1 MTALG
6 FILRSLLFHW
16 RSNLAV
22 CLAVVVGTAVLTGAL
37 LVGDSLRG
45 SLKRLTE
52 ERLGWIDRALIGPRF
67 IREEAVRGLPA
78 DQIAPAIVLQ
88 ATASR
93 EGGLPARQVNLLGVD
108 RSFWPGEPPDGTS
121 LWESDEARVVLN
133 PALAAKLD
141 AKPGAKV
148 TLRVAK
154 PSDVPREALLGRR
167 DAEDVIDKIEVT
179 VAAVLN
185 EGDFGA
191 RFALQPTA
199 EAPRD
204 AFVPLRFLQKQLQQ
218 AGRVNGVFARGLQPG
233 FEKSFR
239 EGLDLD
245 DWGLKLLTP
254 KSRADALFARL
265 DRNGDGK
272 LSRTEWL
279 QGSKYRVATVMGRS
293 LDPQKNSPPTRE
305 QIEAWFRE
313 NNRSID
319 VQSRQ
324 LLIEP
329 ALVDAVKKAAGDVD
343 LVAAPTLVYLA
354 NTISDGVNEWPY
366 SVVAALDP
374 AQKDLFFWLPDV
386 VGNLHDGEIALLDW
400 DTPAPLK
407 SEPDTPITLTYFKPA
422 GGGQYKLDS
431 APLTAAGS
439 FKPSAWLLAAEL
451 TPELPGLTDKVTVAD
466 WDPPYPFDRADISR
480 RIKSGDA
487 NERFWDEYRA
497 TPKAFVTLATG
508 QDLWGSRFGKVT
520 DVRLVPP
527 AGGDVVALAAKFR
540 DALRERLKPEQY
552 GLVFEP
558 IKDEALKASAGGT
571 DFAELFLGFS
581 FFLIAAALLLV
592 GLMFR
597 LGLDRRASEVGLLLA
612 AGYRRGTVRN
622 LLLAEGTVVALVGA
636 AIGTGAAMGY
646 CTLILRWLAD
656 SWPGGALRSFLRP
669 EFTWQSLVMGFAA
682 SVLVSVGTIFFA
694 VRGLA
699 KVPPRALLAGQ
710 TTAENEPGL
719 VTRSRRGGWVAITAL
734 VLGIALLIA
743 GPFMPGHEAKAGTFF
758 SGGALLLTA
767 ALAALWT
774 WMRGMHGSAAEET
787 GSMGIGRL
795 GVRNAARYP
804 LRSML
809 TAGLL
814 ASAAFL
820 LVAVEAF
827 RRQAVADSTDRK
839 SPSGGFTLL
848 AESDLPIL
856 DITTERGQ
864 AEMLEALQRHYQ
876 DTLNNPALAKQKVTV
891 AGRLLKDTVIIPIRV
906 RAGDDASCLNLYQ
919 PRRPRLLGVP
929 AALIDRGGFT
939 FASAPEVGPP
949 AFPSA
954 AHSGRGGDNPWE
966 ALRRPGE
973 PFAAFGEQNTVTW
986 MLKSGLGKTIQV
998 PDGAGRARELRIDG
1012 LLQDSI
1018 FQSGLLLS
1026 EENFLELYPGQ
1037 EGYQL
1042 FLIQPPAGS
1051 EDAVKD
1057 LLQIALAD
1065 RGLEV
1070 TRTSE
1075 RLETYLAVEN
1085 TYLSTFQA
1093 LGGLGL
1099 LLGSLGLAVVLL
1111 RGVWERRAELALFRA
1126 LGYRRGTLAWMV
1138 LAENLFLLVVGLAAG
1153 TLAALIAVAPH
1164 SGGAGGVPWLEL
1176 VGLLAAVLLVGLTAG
1191 ALAVLST
1198 LRAPLIPALRR
1209 E

>member
-1 MTALG
+1 MG
-6 FILRSLLFHW
+6 
-16 RSNLAV
+16 SNL
-22 CLAVVVGTAVLTGAL
+22 
-37 LVGDSLRG
+37 DSQKNR
-45 SLKRLTE
+45 
-52 ERLGWIDRALIGPRF
+52 P
-67 IREEAVRGLPA
+67 P
-78 DQIAPAIVLQ
+78 
-88 ATASR
+88 SR
-93 EGGLPARQVNLLGVD
+93 EA
-108 RSFWPGEPPDGTS
+108 
-121 LWESDEARVVLN
+121 
-133 PALAAKLD
+133 
-141 AKPGAKV
+141 
-148 TLRVAK
+148 
-154 PSDVPREALLGRR
+154 
-167 DAEDVIDKIEVT
+167 
-179 VAAVLN
+179 
-185 EGDFGA
+185 
-191 RFALQPTA
+191 
-199 EAPRD
+199 
-204 AFVPLRFLQKQLQQ
+204 
-218 AGRVNGVFARGLQPG
+218 
-233 FEKSFR
+233 
-239 EGLDLD
+239 
-245 DWGLKLLTP
+245 
-254 KSRADALFARL
+254 
-265 DRNGDGK
+265 
-272 LSRTEWL
+272 
-279 QGSKYRVATVMGRS
+279 
-293 LDPQKNSPPTRE
+293 
-305 QIEAWFRE
+305 IEAWFRE
-313 NNRSID
+313 NNRSLD

-329 ALVDAVKKAAGDVD
+329 ALVDAVKKAAEDVG
-343 LVAAPTLVYLA
+343 LEAAPTLVYLA
-354 NTISDGVNEWPY
+354 NTISDGTNEWPY

-374 AQKDLFFWLPDV
+374 AQGLLFHWLPAV
-386 VGNLHDGEIALLDW
+386 VGNLRDGEIALLDW
-400 DTPAPLK
+400 DTPVHLK
-407 SEPDTPITLTYFKPA
+407 SEPGTPITLTYFKPA

-431 APLTAAGS
+431 VPLTAAGS
-439 FKPSAWLLAAEL
+439 FKPSDWLLGADL

-466 WDPPYPFDRADISR
+466 WDPPYPFDRADITR

-508 QDLWGSRFGKVT
+508 QELWGSRFGNVT
-520 DVRLVPP
+520 DIRLVRR
-527 AGGDVVALAAKFR
+527 AGGDLEKLAAKFR
-540 DALRERLKPEQY
+540 DALREQLKPEKY

-558 IKDEALKASAGGT
+558 IRDEALKASMQGT
-571 DFAELFLGFS
+571 DFAELFLAFS

-597 LGLDRRASEVGLLLA
+597 LGLDRRAGEVGLLLA

-622 LLLAEGTVVALVGA
+622 LLLVEGTVIALVGA
-636 AIGTGAAMGY
+636 AIGTAGAMGY
-646 CTLILRWLAD
+646 CTLILRWLTD
-656 SWPGGALRSFLRP
+656 SWPGGSLHSFLRP
-669 EFTWQSLVMGFAA
+669 VFTWQSLAMGFAA

-710 TTAENEPGL
+710 TTAESEPGL
-719 VTRSRRGGWVAITAL
+719 VTRSRRGGWVTVIAL

-758 SGGALLLTA
+758 TGGALLLTA
-767 ALAALWT
+767 VLAGLWT
-774 WMRGMHGSAAEET
+774 WLRGSQGGEAGT
-787 GSMGIGRL
+787 IGIGRL

-827 RRQAVADSTDRK
+827 RRQAVADSADKK
-839 SPSGGFTLL
+839 SPSGGFALL

-856 DITTERGQ
+856 DLTGPRGQ
-864 AEMLEALQRHYQ
+864 AEMLDALQRHYQ
-876 DTLNNPALAKQKVTV
+876 DTLNNPAEAKQKLTI

-919 PRRPRLLGVP
+919 PRRPRVLGVP
-929 AALIDRGGFT
+929 DALIDRGGLT
-939 FASAPEVGPP
+939 FASAPPGE
-949 AFPSA
+949 
-954 AHSGRGGDNPWE
+954 NPWQ
-966 ALRRPGE
+966 ALRRKGE
-973 PFAAFGEQNTVTW
+973 PFAAFGEQNTVIW
-986 MLKSGLGKTIQV
+986 MLKSGMGKTIDV
-998 PDGAGRARELRIDG
+998 PDADGRQRPLRIDG

-1018 FQSGLLLS
+1018 FQSGLLLW

-1051 EDAVKD
+1051 EAAVKD
-1057 LLQIALAD
+1057 LLEIALAD

-1070 TRTSE
+1070 TRTSD
-1075 RLETYLAVEN
+1075 RLESYLAVEN

-1099 LLGSLGLAVVLL
+1099 VLGSLGLAVVLL

-1153 TLAALIAVAPH
+1153 TLAALVAVAPH
-1164 SGGAGGVPWLEL
+1164 VAGGAGGVPWLEL
-1176 VGLLAAVLLVGLTAG
+1176 VVLLAAVLLVGLTAG
-1191 ALAVLST
+1191 ALAVAST